1 MSLKN
6 IRKLHSN
13 TELVLA
19 IVNNYC
25 EKHEEKPEFCGAT
38 REARVVLGDVLKVGG
53 TLLCLAAVAKTLSR

>member
-25 EKHEEKPEFCGAT
+25 EKHGEKPEFCGAT
-38 REARVVLGDVLKVGG
+38 KEARELLGDVLKIGG
-53 TLLCLAAVAKTLSR
+53 TVLFAAALLKTLK